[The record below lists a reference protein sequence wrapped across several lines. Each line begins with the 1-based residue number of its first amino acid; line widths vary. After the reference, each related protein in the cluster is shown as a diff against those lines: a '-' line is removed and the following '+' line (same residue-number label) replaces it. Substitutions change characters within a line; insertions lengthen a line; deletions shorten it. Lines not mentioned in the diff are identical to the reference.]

1 MPLWL
6 AALAVCLV
14 ALVAGIGYAA
24 WRGLQLWRSAKAT
37 MRVLGAGGRR
47 IEDGLAE
54 LTRSADALAAAPGK
68 VGAAGAD
75 LQRSVAAARVVADAA
90 IEARSSIVIP
100 RLRRRRP
107 AATVPART
115 R

>member
-1 MPLWL
+1 MPLWVP
-6 AALAVCLV
+6 ALAVCLV

-24 WRGLQLWRSAKAT
+24 WRGLQLWRGAKAT
-37 MRVLGAGGRR
+37 MRVLGSGGRH
-47 IEDGLAE
+47 IEDGLDE
-54 LTRSADALAAAPGK
+54 LTRSADVLAAAPGK

-75 LQRSVAAARVVADAA
+75 LQRSVAAARVVVDAM
-90 IEARSSIVIP
+90 IEARSGIVVP

-107 AATVPART
+107 ALQTSAR